1 MTGTPCDN
9 VISKGDFDDNN
20 FKFSTQLRNLSDTDG
35 RNLFLVAVCDLA
47 IECREYDLIFGRMQE
62 NGIPSQGLI
71 NQFASVQIDVRMAC
85 ELVANDLVKR
95 GMIDDAIKMFD
106 LAGNREQALHHTS
119 VLLSQ
124 VVHQPKQRGS
134 LRERIE
140 QVASQLLDRYSA
152 NDVQCD
158 AKIVSTFQLLCEL
171 LRFFDCYF
179 ERKFQAA
186 LDILEGT
193 RLIPF
198 SVMDL
203 DLCIGRFKE

>member
-1 MTGTPCDN
+1 MLY
-9 VISKGDFDDNN
+9 VK
-20 FKFSTQLRNLSDTDG
+20 KFEVTDPAEAIQYFYFLRNLCDSEG

-62 NGIPSQGLI
+62 NGIPSHGLI
-71 NQFASVQIDVRMAC
+71 NQFASVQIDVRLAC
-85 ELVANDLVKR
+85 ELVAHDLVKR

-106 LAGNREQALHHTS
+106 LAGNRELSLHHTS

-140 QVASQLLDRYSA
+140 QLADQLQDRYSA

-158 AKIVSTFQLLCEL
+158 AKVVSTFQLLCEL
-171 LRFFDCYF
+171 LHFFDFYF

-186 LDILEGT
+186 LDILEAT

-203 DLCIGRFKE
+203 DMSIGRFKE

>member
-1 MTGTPCDN
+1 M
-9 VISKGDFDDNN
+9 
-20 FKFSTQLRNLSDTDG
+20 
-35 RNLFLVAVCDLA
+35 FLVAVCDLA

-71 NQFASVQIDVRMAC
+71 NQFASVQIDVRLAC
-85 ELVANDLVKR
+85 ELVAHDLVKR

-106 LAGNREQALHHTS
+106 LAGNREQSLHHTS

-140 QVASQLLDRYSA
+140 QIAGQLMDRYSA

-158 AKIVSTFQLLCEL
+158 AKVVTTFQLLCEL

-203 DLCIGRFKE
+203 DMCIGRFKECVEDHSQLRLL

>member
-1 MTGTPCDN
+1 M
-9 VISKGDFDDNN
+9 
-20 FKFSTQLRNLSDTDG
+20 
-35 RNLFLVAVCDLA
+35 FLVAICDLA

-71 NQFASVQIDVRMAC
+71 NQFSSVQIDVRMAC
-85 ELVANDLVKR
+85 ELVAIDLIKR
-95 GMIDDAIKMFD
+95 GMIDDAIKMYD

-198 SVMDL
+198 AVVDL
-203 DLCIGRFKE
+203 DLCIGRFKEYVLFRRLLRYCLLL

>member
-1 MTGTPCDN
+1 MN
-9 VISKGDFDDNN
+9 S
-20 FKFSTQLRNLSDTDG
+20 FSPSNLTDTDG
-35 RNLFLVAVCDLA
+35 RNLFLVAICDLA

-71 NQFASVQIDVRMAC
+71 NQFSSVQIDVRVAC
-85 ELVANDLVKR
+85 EMVAGDLLKR

-106 LAGNREQALHHTS
+106 LAGNREQSLHHTS

-124 VVHQPKQRGS
+124 VVHQPRQRGS

-140 QVASQLLDRYSA
+140 QLAGQLLDRYSA

-158 AKIVSTFQLLCEL
+158 AKVVSTFTLLCEL
-171 LRFFDCYF
+171 LRFFDYYF
-179 ERKFQAA
+179 ERNFQAA
-186 LDILEGT
+186 LDVLEAT

>member
-1 MTGTPCDN
+1 M
-9 VISKGDFDDNN
+9 
-20 FKFSTQLRNLSDTDG
+20 
-35 RNLFLVAVCDLA
+35 AVCDLA

-62 NGIPSQGLI
+62 NGIPCQGLI
-71 NQFASVQIDVRMAC
+71 NQFASVQIDIRLAC
-85 ELVANDLVKR
+85 ELVANDLVRR

-106 LAGNREQALHHTS
+106 LAGNREQSLHHTS

-124 VVHQPKQRGS
+124 VVHQPKQRGG

-140 QVASQLLDRYSA
+140 IIASQLLDRYSA
-152 NDVQCD
+152 NEVQCD
-158 AKIVSTFQLLCEL
+158 AKVVNTFQLLCEL

-198 SVMDL
+198 SAMDL
-203 DLCIGRFKE
+203 DMCVNKFKE

>member
-1 MTGTPCDN
+1 M
-9 VISKGDFDDNN
+9 
-20 FKFSTQLRNLSDTDG
+20 SDSDG
-35 RNLFLVAVCDLA
+35 RNLFLVAICDLA

-71 NQFASVQIDVRMAC
+71 NQFASVQIDVRQAC
-85 ELVANDLVKR
+85 EMVANDLLTR

-106 LAGNREQALHHTS
+106 LAGNREQCLHHTS

-140 QVASQLLDRYSA
+140 QLAGQLLDRYSA

-158 AKIVSTFQLLCEL
+158 AKVVATFTLLCEL
-171 LRFFDCYF
+171 LHFFDCYF

-186 LDILEGT
+186 LDVLQGT

-198 SVMDL
+198 CVGDL
-203 DLCIGRFKE
+203 DLCVTRFKE